1 MTISSQ
7 LSLVYEENV
16 FQANP
21 KKATC
26 CLGLTISRKR
36 PRSVTVSKVF
46 QSIVF
51 HSLFRGNASTFFDHL
66 FHLIGKRSSKPLD
79 LTLETA
85 KENGMRKLGIA
96 ADATWGNK
104 RWRLS
109 FTRSLWVGACNSA
122 IFLSRRF
129 HRPIC
134 FLIEFPWN
142 KTPVGV
148 RWPITR
154 N

>member
-1 MTISSQ
+1 MTIPSQ

-66 FHLIGKRSSKPLD
+66 FDLIGKRSSKPLD

-96 ADATWGNK
+96 ADAIWRNK
-104 RWRLS
+104 DDDYVLP
-109 FTRSLWVGACNSA
+109 GAN
-122 IFLSRRF
+122 
-129 HRPIC
+129 
-134 FLIEFPWN
+134 E
-142 KTPVGV
+142 
-148 RWPITR
+148 
-154 N
+154 